1 MLFMPLLSRR
11 CFIPN
16 IAIRFAVFPGIYF
29 CLNNSHLQIGDPLG
43 FQMHLEFRCTVKFE
57 AFVQAYEQLS
67 AKKQKT
73 IFTIN
78 FDVLGTGTWK

>member
-1 MLFMPLLSRR
+1 
-11 CFIPN
+11 
-16 IAIRFAVFPGIYF
+16 
-29 CLNNSHLQIGDPLG
+29 
-43 FQMHLEFRCTVKFE
+43 MHLEFRCTVKFE